1 MRDNQAE
8 IETYKLQTQKT
19 EQEFLI
25 PLSASESENLIDKY
39 VFEGITI
46 FYSLNMEYEVQLI
59 FTLYT
64 NVKSIIY
71 II

>member
-46 FYSLNMEYEVQLI
+46 FYSLNMEYEVELI

>member
-25 PLSASESENLIDKY
+25 PLSASDSENLIDKY

-64 NVKSIIY
+64 
-71 II
+71 

>member
-25 PLSASESENLIDKY
+25 PLSASDSENLIDKY

-46 FYSLNMEYEVQLI
+46 FYSLNMEYEVELI

>member
-46 FYSLNMEYEVQLI
+46 FYSLNMEYEVELI

-71 II
+71 IL

>member
-25 PLSASESENLIDKY
+25 PLSASDSENLIDKY

>member
-25 PLSASESENLIDKY
+25 PLSASDSEHLIDKY
-39 VFEGITI
+39 VFEGII
-46 FYSLNMEYEVQLI
+46 HDFL
-59 FTLYT
+59 T
-64 NVKSIIY
+64 NLLQPKHGI
-71 II
+71 